1 MSLSLPKRPALSGP
15 ISRGYRT
22 GHWPNLKARNQKRNK
37 KKKQLIPKLV
47 VKQGNGRHYLLRD

>member
-1 MSLSLPKRPALSGP
+1 MGLFLGAIELVIGLILKQEIKRG
-15 ISRGYRT
+15 I
-22 GHWPNLKARNQKRNK
+22 